1 MKPVRFLHK
10 VRRTFVAMFWG
21 WVAFMAA
28 YAILAGLDRFLDS
41 HLMPWR
47 DLLTFWLIVAVFSV
61 PVILTAWLLILLPV
75 DCLVPESSRLRKPWV
90 AALLGLLIGI
100 LPFTVLGTWNS
111 MNSFENWW
119 REMLRFLN
127 DKSTWL
133 FLGGAGITG
142 LTAAVHI
149 VLKHPRQSG
158 AKA

>member
-28 YAILAGLDRFLDS
+28 CAILAGLDRFLDS
-41 HLMPWR
+41 HPMPWR

-61 PVILTAWLLILLPV
+61 SVILTAWLLILLPV

-100 LPFTVLGTWNS
+100 LPFTLLGTWNS
-111 MNSFENWW
+111 MNSFESWW
-119 REMLRFLN
+119 HEVIRCLN
-127 DKSTWL
+127 DKGTWL
-133 FLGGAGITG
+133 YLGGAGITG
-142 LTAAVHI
+142 LTAALHI

-158 AKA
+158 AMA